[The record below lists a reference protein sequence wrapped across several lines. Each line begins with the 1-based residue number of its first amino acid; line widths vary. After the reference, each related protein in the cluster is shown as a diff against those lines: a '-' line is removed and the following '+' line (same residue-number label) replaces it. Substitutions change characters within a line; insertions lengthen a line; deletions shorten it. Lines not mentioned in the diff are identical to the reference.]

1 MRNPWDLKG
10 TPFSDKPTLLK
21 REHSSL
27 GIIPPCHCWLH
38 LPLIASVS
46 HVAECPTFCWSISP
60 RRAAQVSTVA
70 GSYKSRRWNH
80 FNFIQFCLL
89 VLLLNGWNLHFNE
102 IPFLLVNL
110 PFFCCFKLQIPL
122 EPLGCP
128 GWHQI
133 HSSFSSI
140 TLLSTSCRAKT
151 LTSATPPKRVAT
163 GWGLSPFMLVA
174 WLYCG
179 YSIYYFWISRCINEY
194 PIINHTW
201 YFTMVNEIFHHIFVH
216 EISHHSWCLA
226 ILNAAVVT
234 TTSTLCLRSSDL
246 LRRRLS
252 RSSPAHAA
260 ALPPG
265 ACGNQTP

>member
-140 TLLSTSCRAKT
+140 TLLSTSCRAKP
-151 LTSATPPKRVAT
+151 LTSATPPVVVAT
-163 GWGLSPFMLVA
+163 ERQGEDRGTHRFLGWASYPNG
-174 WLYCG
+174 WLKLECVTLWVPAFYDVF
-179 YSIYYFWISRCINEY
+179 YWITIK
-194 PIINHTW
+194 
-201 YFTMVNEIFHHIFVH
+201 
-216 EISHHSWCLA
+216 L
-226 ILNAAVVT
+226 
-234 TTSTLCLRSSDL
+234 
-246 LRRRLS
+246 
-252 RSSPAHAA
+252 
-260 ALPPG
+260 
-265 ACGNQTP
+265 